1 MIEVY
6 AIVEFRIT
14 YNDGSIEFRRPSFA
28 GVSTGLASVDKVSV
42 VNYLREKLT
51 NVQSINI

>member
-1 MIEVY
+1 VIELY

-14 YNDGSIEFRRPSFA
+14 YNDGAIEFRRPSFA
-28 GVSTGLASVDKVSV
+28 EVSAGLASVEKVSV

-51 NVQSINI
+51 NVPSIKI

>member
-28 GVSTGLASVDKVSV
+28 GVSKGLASVDKVSV